1 MSVAARQYLNILHLA
16 ARISESAVDEALRLF
31 IENGASITD
40 EGIADMVTSDMAMPE
55 VTQVHIDGVDLS
67 CYDQLLE
74 EVAS

>member
-1 MSVAARQYLNILHLA
+1 
-16 ARISESAVDEALRLF
+16 
-31 IENGASITD
+31 
-40 EGIADMVTSDMAMPE
+40 MVTSDMAMPE